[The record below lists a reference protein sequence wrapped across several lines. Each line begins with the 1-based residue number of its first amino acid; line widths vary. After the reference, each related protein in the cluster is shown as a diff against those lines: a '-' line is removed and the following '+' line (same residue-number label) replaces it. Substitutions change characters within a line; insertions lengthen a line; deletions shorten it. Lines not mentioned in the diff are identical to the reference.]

1 MRPVFHR
8 NHLAMLHDVAMA
20 GASFVLALYVRLGDD
35 RFSEFTEPF
44 LLKTTALLLVFSTIV
59 FSALRMYR
67 GMWRFASLADLK
79 MLIKATSLVIASFY
93 LLLFLLTRLEN
104 IPRSV
109 PFIHWMLL
117 LAMLGTPRFMYRL
130 WKERD
135 VPIRMSDFTGGEKI
149 PVLII
154 GATSRMEL
162 FLRDIDRG
170 RNALFKVVA
179 IVDHRQDMIG
189 RTVHGIRIYGGYE
202 KLAGII
208 DKLGTRGSRPQ
219 KIIIAD
225 ESIEGETIQS
235 ILQMTQ
241 ALGIPIARLPR
252 MSELKHGIEDT
263 MNIRPIAVED
273 LLGRS
278 QAVRDKAALEVF
290 LKGKTVLVTGA
301 GGSIGSELAR
311 QIASF
316 VPGKLVLLDSSEFNL
331 YQIDRELKERFG
343 QLKFTSVLCDVR
355 NEPALAH
362 VFAVHKPDIVFHA
375 AAIKHVPLAEDNPE
389 EAIYT
394 NVIGTRSVA
403 ELCASSNTEA
413 MVLISTDKAVNPTN
427 VMGASK
433 RLAER
438 VCQGIAQAKKSS
450 TSFVTVRFGNV
461 LGSTGSVVPLF
472 QEQLAKGGPLTVT
485 HKDMERYFMT
495 IREAVELVILASA
508 AGSQMQEKGPIF
520 VLDMGKPVKIADLA
534 RQMIRLA
541 GLRPDTDIMI
551 EYTGLRPGEKLY
563 EELFYDAEKLIKT
576 QHESLMLA
584 SSTSVDLGVLM
595 PKLDTLKQTLSL
607 RDAEKTR
614 KHLHAL
620 VPEFQ
625 TEKAAA

>member
-1 MRPVFHR
+1 MRPALHR
-8 NHLAMLHDVAMA
+8 NHLAMLHDVLMA
-20 GASFVLALYVRLGDD
+20 GASFVLALYLRLGD
-35 RFSEFTEPF
+35 RFKSFTGDYIVETTLF
-44 LLKTTALLLVFSTIV
+44 LLMLSTV
-59 FSALRMYR
+59 TFSAMRLYR
-67 GMWRFASLADLK
+67 GMWRFASLPDLK
-79 MLIKATSLVIASFY
+79 ALVKATSLVIFAFY
-93 LLLFLLTRLEN
+93 LSLFLLTRLET

-117 LAMLGTPRFMYRL
+117 LAMLGGPRFMYRL

-135 VPIRMSDFTGGEKI
+135 VPLRMSDFTGAEKI
-149 PVLII
+149 PVLMV
-154 GATSRMEL
+154 GATTRMEL

-170 RNALFKVVA
+170 RRALFKVVG
-179 IVDHRQDMIG
+179 IVDDRQEMIG
-189 RTVHGIRIYGGYE
+189 RTIHGIRIRGGYGE
-202 KLAGII
+202 LPGII
-208 DKLGTRGSRPQ
+208 DKLAKRSARPQ
-219 KIIIAD
+219 KIIISD
-225 ESIEGETIQS
+225 ENIEGETIQS

-241 ALGIPIARLPR
+241 EMGIPIARLPR
-252 MSELKHGIEDT
+252 LSELKHGIEDT
-263 MNIRPIAVED
+263 MQIQPIAVED
-273 LLGRS
+273 LLGRA
-278 QAVRDKAALEVF
+278 QAVRDKSSLETF
-290 LKGKTVLVTGA
+290 LKGKVVLVTGA

-311 QIASF
+311 QIAGF
-316 VPGKLVLLDSSEFNL
+316 DPKKLILADSSELNL
-331 YQIDRELKERFG
+331 YQIDREIKERAEKMPF
-343 QLKFTSVLCDVR
+343 LTLLADVR
-355 NEPALAH
+355 DKVAIAH
-362 VFAVHKPDIVFHA
+362 IFAEHKPDIVFHA

-389 EAIYT
+389 EAVYT
-394 NVIGTRSVA
+394 NVFGTRLLA
-403 ELCASSNTEA
+403 EQCVQHKAHA

-438 VCQGIAQAKKSS
+438 ICQGMAQAKKGD

-508 AGSQMQEKGPIF
+508 AGSQMEEKGPIF

-541 GLRPDTDIMI
+541 GFEPGKDIHI

-563 EELFYDAEKLIKT
+563 EELFYDAESLIKT
-576 QHESLMLA
+576 QHDSLMLA
-584 SSTSVDLGVLM
+584 SSTSVDLGVLL
-595 PKLDTLKQTLSL
+595 PRLDTLAQTLTL

-620 VPEFQ
+620 VPEFIVD
-625 TEKAAA
+625 KAAA